1 MTRITAALEGLKQ
14 NPLALAMVL
23 TNVTFLLAGI
33 YIMRDISVTMRERE
47 ARNTTLLEKCLLNR
61 S

>member
-1 MTRITAALEGLKQ
+1 MTRLVAALEGLKQ

-23 TNVTFLLAGI
+23 INLAFLAAGI
-33 YIMRDISVTMRERE
+33 YILRDIGATMRERE

>member
-23 TNVTFLLAGI
+23 TNIVFLLAGI
-33 YIMRDISVTMRERE
+33 YILRDIGLTMRERE
-47 ARNTTLLEKCLLNR
+47 ARNTILLEKCLLR
-61 S
+61 